1 MQYLKPR
8 RSTRFR
14 RRFRVE
20 LGHTAAF
27 TVDVSAGGFCVE
39 LVRVLPPGSPLAGSI
54 HVNGRELPFG
64 GQVVWARQSAA
75 GLNIRGRM
83 GVRFTQPP
91 PGLRQLIVSRGP
103 TGPPPAPP
111 RA

>member
-8 RSTRFR
+8 RHTRFR

-27 TVDVSAGGFCVE
+27 TVDVSTGGFCVE
-39 LVRVLPPGSPLAGSI
+39 LLRVLPPGSALEGSM
-54 HVNGRELPFG
+54 HVLGRELPFG
-64 GQVVWARQSAA
+64 GQVVWARQPAA

-83 GVRFTQPP
+83 GVRFTLPP
-91 PGLRQLIVSRGP
+91 PGLKQLIESKGRPGA
-103 TGPPPAPP
+103 PPAPP